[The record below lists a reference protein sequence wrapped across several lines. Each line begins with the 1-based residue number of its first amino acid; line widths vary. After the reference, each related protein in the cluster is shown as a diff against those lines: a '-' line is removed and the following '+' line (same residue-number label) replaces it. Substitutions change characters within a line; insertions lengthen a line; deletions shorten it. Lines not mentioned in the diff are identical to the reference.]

1 MMSNPLRDGHSLAE
15 TRHGAELVLSAAL
28 SHVASAYYGSAHSW
42 HRPIYGSIIE
52 PRIWTGCSS
61 VASVKVVILS
71 GSAVSPLQH
80 QSFSSTF
87 KAWLSIIFQ
96 LIQTLTYPW
105 IQDAFISFKDPIQC
119 NLINDL
125 MNDLWCDLWYVFCP
139 NILIKYL
146 S

>member
-1 MMSNPLRDGHSLAE
+1 MSNPLRDGHSLAE

-52 PRIWTGCSS
+52 PCIWTACSS

-80 QSFSSTF
+80 QSPSFSSTF
-87 KAWLSIIFQ
+87 KTWLSIIFQ

-119 NLINDL
+119 NLINVL
-125 MNDLWCDLWYVFCP
+125 INDL
-139 NILIKYL
+139 
-146 S
+146 

>member
-1 MMSNPLRDGHSLAE
+1 MSNPLRDGHSLAE

-42 HRPIYGSIIE
+42 HSRPIYGSIIE
-52 PRIWTGCSS
+52 PRIRTGCSS

-71 GSAVSPLQH
+71 GSAVSPLRH
-80 QSFSSTF
+80 QSPSFSSTF
-87 KAWLSIIFQ
+87 KTWLSIIFQ

-119 NLINDL
+119 NLIND
-125 MNDLWCDLWYVFCP
+125 
-139 NILIKYL
+139 
-146 S
+146 